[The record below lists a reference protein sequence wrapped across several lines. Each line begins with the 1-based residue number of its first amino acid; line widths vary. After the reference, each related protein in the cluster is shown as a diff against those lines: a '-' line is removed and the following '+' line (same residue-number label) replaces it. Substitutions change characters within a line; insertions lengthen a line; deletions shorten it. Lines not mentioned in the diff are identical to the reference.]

1 MVSILKWQN
10 VVGPPLIEGRGVF
23 VVFWSFCIGFYSI
36 LCCSRRAYGPFFK
49 LFFSHFSFF
58 FVQQPL
64 AEPSLQED
72 TWSGFFFLPLPQKF
86 SFLPKGALT
95 AESKNQICYSQRIS
109 SLTYQVA
116 DNRFRRWKRGMEVRS
131 QIVESPLRKRMS
143 SAKSFC
149 EAREKGRHWNPS
161 HRQNLGF
168 EMKTW
173 LGRKYPVSIR
183 KNKHRINDPTLDKL
197 IFQFVFRQSVLP
209 LNPQGFMSQ
218 LRRLL
223 KSN

>member
-1 MVSILKWQN
+1 MGRWWCLDKWWLIVVITIFQHVRVSGKYPKMAECSWTTAHRRPWRFCCFL
-10 VVGPPLIEGRGVF
+10 VF
-23 VVFWSFCIGFYSI
+23 LHWFLQHFVLFSPCLWSVFQAFF
-36 LCCSRRAYGPFFK
+36 LPF
-49 LFFSHFSFF
+49 LFF

-72 TWSGFFFLPLPQKF
+72 TWSVFFLPLPQKF

-143 SAKSFC
+143 SAKSFR

-161 HRQNLGF
+161 HRQNLAWDEDMAGTQISS
-168 EMKTW
+168 E
-173 LGRKYPVSIR
+173 
-183 KNKHRINDPTLDKL
+183 H
-197 IFQFVFRQSVLP
+197 
-209 LNPQGFMSQ
+209 
-218 LRRLL
+218 
-223 KSN
+223 

>member
-1 MVSILKWQN
+1 MT
-10 VVGPPLIEGRGVF
+10 VVGPPLIEGRCVF
-23 VVFWSFCIGFYSI
+23 LVFWSLVLVFTAFCVVLAVPMVRFS
-36 LCCSRRAYGPFFK
+36 S
-49 LFFSHFSFF
+49 FFSPISFF

-72 TWSGFFFLPLPQKF
+72 TWSVFFLPLPQKF

-143 SAKSFC
+143 SAKSFR

-161 HRQNLGF
+161 HRQNLA
-168 EMKTW
+168 
-173 LGRKYPVSIR
+173 
-183 KNKHRINDPTLDKL
+183 
-197 IFQFVFRQSVLP
+197 
-209 LNPQGFMSQ
+209 
-218 LRRLL
+218 
-223 KSN
+223 